1 MVFIIHIMI
10 YRYHLKTDVDLS
22 ILKQTTRHTKNKMH
36 RKYFLEY
43 NLNNTTNVTQQ
54 QGNVLAS
61 G

>member
-1 MVFIIHIMI
+1 MI
-10 YRYHLKTDVDLS
+10 YRYNLKTDVDLS

-36 RKYFLEY
+36 RKYFLDY

-54 QGNVLAS
+54 QGNVVAS